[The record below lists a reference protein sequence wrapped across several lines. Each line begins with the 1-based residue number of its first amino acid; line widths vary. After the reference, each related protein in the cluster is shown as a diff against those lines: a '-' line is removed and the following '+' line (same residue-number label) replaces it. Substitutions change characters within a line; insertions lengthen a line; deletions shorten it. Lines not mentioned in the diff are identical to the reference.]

1 MVVAILYQKVNHLS
15 LPLRYYL
22 RNMVYFCRKPV
33 PMSTIPR
40 DPLGL
45 GRQKAP
51 PPKNPAVCS
60 LRSSRLKSTAL
71 RLYPF
76 RLVLC
81 RKLLGRT
88 RCVLGGHV
96 VPFCVHLWCPRPR
109 AYGMLFLFVYIT
121 IYIINIYIW
130 PTKT

>member
-1 MVVAILYQKVNHLS
+1 MVVAILYQKVNYLS

-22 RNMVYFCRKPV
+22 RNIVYFCRKPV

-81 RKLLGRT
+81 RKLCRRS
-88 RCVLGGHV
+88 RCSLKRSPYGFPFVSTYGVHVLE
-96 VPFCVHLWCPRPR
+96 PTACCPCL
-109 AYGMLFLFVYIT
+109 YL
-121 IYIINIYIW
+121 
-130 PTKT
+130 